1 MNVRNQEK
9 PTVSVLFVCMGNICR
24 SPTAQGALEKL
35 AKEAELPFRVL
46 VDSAGTHAYHAG
58 EPPDRRSIA
67 AAERVGIDISWQRA
81 RKIVEED
88 FTLYDHI
95 VAMDKDNLF
104 SLSHACPRREHHR
117 ISLLMDYAP
126 PGSPKYVPD
135 PYYGGARGFD
145 QVVQLTLQATE
156 GLLTRIRQNFEGAV
170 A

>member
-1 MNVRNQEK
+1 MNARNKIE

-24 SPTAQGALEKL
+24 SPTAQGALEKHIKD
-35 AKEAELPFRVL
+35 ADLPFRLL

-58 EPPDRRSIA
+58 EPPDRRSIV
-67 AAERVGIDISWQRA
+67 AAERAGMDISRQRA
-81 RKIVEED
+81 RKITEED
-88 FTLYDHI
+88 FTLFDHV

-135 PYYGGARGFD
+135 PFYGGARGFD
-145 QVVQLTLQATE
+145 EVIKLTLKATE
-156 GLLTRIRQNFEGAV
+156 GLLLKIRNSA
-170 A
+170 

>member
-1 MNVRNQEK
+1 MNSRKNSE

-24 SPTAQGALEKL
+24 SPTAQGALEKQIS
-35 AKEAELPFRVL
+35 EADLPFRLL

-67 AAERVGIDISWQRA
+67 AAERAGIDITRQRA
-81 RKIVEED
+81 RKITEED
-88 FTLYDHI
+88 FTLFDHI

-104 SLSHACPRREHHR
+104 NLSHACPRREHNK

-126 PGSPKYVPD
+126 PGFPKYVPD

-145 QVVQLTLQATE
+145 QVVKLTLEATE
-156 GLLTRIRQNFEGAV
+156 GLLASISSRVKGVVT
-170 A
+170 

>member
-1 MNVRNQEK
+1 MRTTRKIE

-24 SPTAQGALEKL
+24 SPTAQGALEKHVTS
-35 AKEAELPFRVL
+35 AELPFRVL

-58 EPPDRRSIA
+58 EAPDRRSVA
-67 AAERVGIDISWQRA
+67 AAERAGIEIGHQRA
-81 RKIVEED
+81 RQIRDED

-104 SLSHACPRREHHR
+104 NLSRACPRREQHR

-135 PYYGGARGFD
+135 PFYGGARGFD
-145 QVVQLTLQATE
+145 QVVALTLQATE
-156 GLLTRIRQNFEGAV
+156 GLLEKLRSRVTGGV